1 MSTPP
6 MISTRDHFAALED
19 PRIDRQKR
27 HQLLDLVVLSI
38 CAVLCGAD
46 GWVAIEEFG
55 KAKYAWLKGFL
66 ALPHGIP
73 SHDTLGRVF
82 SLLDP
87 EVFQAGF
94 LGWIQAVSEHLDGQV
109 VSIDGKQLRRSYNR
123 GSNQAAIHMVSAWA
137 SANRVVLGQVK
148 TDEKSNEITA
158 IPELLKVLALKGCI
172 VTIDA
177 IGCQK
182 KIAQQIVAK
191 GADYVLAL
199 KGNQERLHT
208 AVASFFEAATEEDV
222 AAMDYYETEEVNHG
236 RMEIR
241 RYWTTDAIEGLEPT
255 DDWKELHLIGLV
267 EAERYE
273 RDTLSIEHRYYISSL
288 ENNAGRFAQAVR
300 GHWGIENSVHW
311 VLDIAFREDES
322 RIRKGHAP
330 ANLAVLRH
338 IALNLLRQ
346 EKTAKV
352 GIHTKRLKAGWDSE
366 YLAKVLTG

>member
-1 MSTPP
+1 MSTP
-6 MISTRDHFAALED
+6 STSSIRDHFAALED
-19 PRIDRQKR
+19 PRIDRQKC
-27 HQLLDLVVLSI
+27 HQLLDIVVVAI

-66 ALPHGIP
+66 VLPNGIP
-73 SHDTLGRVF
+73 SHDTFGRVF
-82 SLLDP
+82 SLIDP
-87 EVFQAGF
+87 KAFQACF
-94 LGWIQAVSEHLDGQV
+94 LDWIQAVSEPLDGQV
-109 VSIDGKQLRRSYNR
+109 VSIDGKRLR
-123 GSNQAAIHMVSAWA
+123 GSYDRSSDQAAIHMVSAWA

-148 TDEKSNEITA
+148 TDKKSNEITA
-158 IPELLKVLALKGCI
+158 IPELLQVLELNGCI

-182 KIAQQIVAK
+182 EIAQQIVAK

-199 KGNQERLHT
+199 KGNQEKLHT
-208 AVASFFEAATEEDV
+208 AVAQFFEQATEENV

-255 DDWKELHLIGLV
+255 DGWKELNLIGLV
-267 EAERYE
+267 ESERYE

-288 ENNAGRFAQAVR
+288 KNEARRFAQAVR

-311 VLDIAFREDES
+311 VLDVAFREDEN

-346 EKTAKV
+346 EKTANV
-352 GIHTKRLKAGWDSE
+352 GINTKRLKAGWDSE